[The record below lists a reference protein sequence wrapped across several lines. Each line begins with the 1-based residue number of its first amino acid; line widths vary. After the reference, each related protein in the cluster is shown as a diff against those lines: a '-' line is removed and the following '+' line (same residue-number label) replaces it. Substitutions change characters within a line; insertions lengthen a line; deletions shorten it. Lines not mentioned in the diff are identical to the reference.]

1 MWRDRLLRAAQALG
15 SLLGALVLASLLA
28 TLSQHP
34 HGFWPF
40 LSAFCAKLPVVFGG
54 DFGRSAV
61 TDAPAITNALA
72 AFPATLQLLSG
83 GALIALLIGIPLG
96 AFLSASRTLRAA
108 APLMQ
113 IIAATPVFV
122 AALALIW
129 IAVRVLHWSEA
140 SQASALS
147 WTAFVKPGDWSAAL
161 HAFAL
166 SALTVG
172 VAGAASVQL
181 SLRRAAVRAWSAPY
195 RNGLRMMGLGT
206 LDIDLRYAAPEVL
219 AALLRD
225 VGEIALALISATAVA
240 EWVFHRDGAVVLFL
254 KSAALGD
261 WNVVAAVLF
270 LLAVIKLVAEFLGLA
285 ASWFVAR
292 EDGAP

>member
-28 TLSQHP
+28 TLSRHL

-40 LSAFCAKLPVVFGG
+40 LSVFSAKLLAAFGG

-61 TDAPAITNALA
+61 TGAPAMASALA
-72 AFPATLQLLSG
+72 AFPATLQLLG
-83 GALIALLIGIPLG
+83 AGALVALLVGIPLG

-113 IIAATPVFV
+113 IIAAMPVFV

-147 WTAFVKPGDWSAAL
+147 WTVFVKSGDWSAAL
-161 HAFAL
+161 RAFAL
-166 SALTVG
+166 PALTVG
-172 VAGAASVQL
+172 AAGAASVQL
-181 SLRRAAVRAWSAPY
+181 SLRRAAMRAWSAPY
-195 RNGLRMMGLGT
+195 RSGLRMMGLGA
-206 LDIDLRYAAPEVL
+206 LDIDVRYAVPEVL

-225 VGEIALALISATAVA
+225 AGEIALALISATVVA
-240 EWVFHRDGAVVLFL
+240 EWVFHRDGAAVLFL

-261 WNVVAAVLF
+261 WNVAAAILF
-270 LLAVIKLVAEFLGLA
+270 LFAVIKLVVEFLGLA
-285 ASWFVAR
+285 ASWFVSP
-292 EDGAP
+292 EDGTP

>member
-28 TLSQHP
+28 ALSQHS

-40 LSAFCAKLPVVFGG
+40 LSAFSAKLLAALGG

-61 TDAPAITNALA
+61 TDTPAMVSALA
-72 AFPATLQLLSG
+72 VAPATLTLLG
-83 GALIALLIGIPLG
+83 VGALIALLIGIPLG

-147 WTAFVKPGDWSAAL
+147 WAVFIKSGDSSAAL
-161 HAFAL
+161 RAFAL

-172 VAGAASVQL
+172 TAGAASVQL
-181 SLRRAAVRAWSAPY
+181 SLRRAAMRAWSAPY
-195 RNGLRMMGLGT
+195 RGGLRMMGLGV
-206 LDIDLRYAAPEVL
+206 LDIDLRYAVPEVF

-225 VGEIALALISATAVA
+225 AGEVALALISATAVA
-240 EWVFHRDGAVVLFL
+240 EWVFHRDGAAVLFL
-254 KSAALGD
+254 KSAALED
-261 WNVVAAVLF
+261 WNVAAAVLF
-270 LLAVIKLVAEFLGLA
+270 LFAVIKLFVEFLGLA
-285 ASWFVAR
+285 ASWFVAP